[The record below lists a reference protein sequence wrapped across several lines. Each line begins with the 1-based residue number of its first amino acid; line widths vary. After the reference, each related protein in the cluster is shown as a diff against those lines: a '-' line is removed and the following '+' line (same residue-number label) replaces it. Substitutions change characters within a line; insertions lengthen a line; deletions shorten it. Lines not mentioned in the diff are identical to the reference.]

1 MNEEKRTYPQVSDI
15 EKELKRERYR
25 QKYRIS
31 LKNTVFTLVTVSA
44 VAILIATLW
53 LPVLQIY
60 GSSMSPS
67 IEDGQIVI
75 SAKAKGCNA
84 GDIIAFYYNNK
95 VLVKRVIALPGQW
108 VRIDEQ
114 GNVYVD
120 DVILDEPYVEEKAL
134 GQCDIEMPYQVP
146 ENKVFVMGD
155 HRTDSIDSRTTV
167 VGCVALDQIV
177 GRIVFGVWPMEKFGK
192 IE

>member
-1 MNEEKRTYPQVSDI
+1 MKEEKRNYPQVSDI

-31 LKNTVFTLVTVSA
+31 LKNTVFTLITVSA

-67 IEDGQIVI
+67 IEDWQIVI
-75 SAKAKGCNA
+75 SAKARGCNA

-120 DVILDEPYVEEKAL
+120 EVLLDEPYLEEKSL

-177 GRIVFGVWPMEKFGK
+177 GRIVFGVWPMEKFGQ